1 MMSQTWSA
9 RMIAPEVDHDAP
21 LLRTEFV
28 LDADHGAVAAARWLV
43 SAQGI
48 FEAHLGGRPVSD
60 DVLSPGWSSYEWR
73 IRYREYD
80 VTEALRAASTPVVL
94 GVALGNGWSC
104 GRLTWD
110 SLRRTYSDG
119 VAGLAQ
125 LEISFADGHRQT
137 VVTDESWS
145 AGPSAVI
152 ENDIYDGESID
163 ARLASDAWLQPGFSG
178 DGWGAVRVVDFDTD
192 KLAPYVG
199 PPVVRHEEIAPTKIW
214 TSPAGQVLLDFGQN
228 LVGWLKFS
236 VQGEA
241 GTTITIKHA
250 EVLEHDELG
259 TRPLRSAKAT
269 DHFTLSGGLDTFEPT
284 FTFHG
289 FRYAQIEGWPGGI
302 DALHEADGAPV
313 AVVVSSDLR
322 RIGQFEC
329 SNDDLNQLHSN
340 VVWGQRGNFLD
351 VPTDCPQRD
360 ERLGWTGDLAVFA
373 PTAAYLFDVNG
384 FLNDWLVDLDLEQS
398 HADGLVPF
406 VIPDILKYAP
416 QRPDHPVPETAA
428 IWSDAAVWVPLALW
442 QAYGDR
448 DGLAAAYPAMVAHV
462 RRQERLLSENGLWDT
477 GFQFGDWLDPAA
489 PPDRPGDALA
499 DKGVVATACVYRS
512 AATLAEFARILGHE
526 DDAAAFAALAD
537 RTKAAF
543 DEHYVT
549 DDGRVRSDCAT
560 VYALAIHF
568 GLLDEPQRSKAGE
581 RLAELMRENGYRIAT
596 GFAGTPYISDALTET
611 GHLDVAYQ
619 ILLEREC
626 PSWLYPVSMGATTIW
641 ERWDSMLPDGTINPG
656 EMTSFNHYAL
666 GAVADWMHRV
676 VGGIS
681 PAEPGYARVRIAPQ
695 PGGDLAWA
703 ATSLET
709 PHGTVAVRWEI
720 GDDGLQIDVDVPEG
734 VEADLVLPGAD
745 LVVLGSG
752 RHHRSLGATG

>member
-384 FLNDWLVDLDLEQS
+384 VLERLVGRSRPGAVSCRRPGALRHSGHLEVRAAAARSPGARNGRDLE
-398 HADGLVPF
+398 
-406 VIPDILKYAP
+406 
-416 QRPDHPVPETAA
+416 
-428 IWSDAAVWVPLALW
+428 
-442 QAYGDR
+442 
-448 DGLAAAYPAMVAHV
+448 
-462 RRQERLLSENGLWDT
+462 
-477 GFQFGDWLDPAA
+477 
-489 PPDRPGDALA
+489 
-499 DKGVVATACVYRS
+499 
-512 AATLAEFARILGHE
+512 
-526 DDAAAFAALAD
+526 
-537 RTKAAF
+537 
-543 DEHYVT
+543 
-549 DDGRVRSDCAT
+549 
-560 VYALAIHF
+560 
-568 GLLDEPQRSKAGE
+568 
-581 RLAELMRENGYRIAT
+581 
-596 GFAGTPYISDALTET
+596 
-611 GHLDVAYQ
+611 
-619 ILLEREC
+619 
-626 PSWLYPVSMGATTIW
+626 
-641 ERWDSMLPDGTINPG
+641 
-656 EMTSFNHYAL
+656 
-666 GAVADWMHRV
+666 
-676 VGGIS
+676 
-681 PAEPGYARVRIAPQ
+681 
-695 PGGDLAWA
+695 
-703 ATSLET
+703 
-709 PHGTVAVRWEI
+709 
-720 GDDGLQIDVDVPEG
+720 
-734 VEADLVLPGAD
+734 
-745 LVVLGSG
+745 
-752 RHHRSLGATG
+752 